1 MQDFYILILYP
12 ATLPNSLMNF
22 SGFLLVP
29 LGFSIFIFCGVCCNF
44 FFISNFIDLGLLLF
58 FLDEFN

>member
-1 MQDFYILILYP
+1 MLYP

>member
-1 MQDFYILILYP
+1 MLYP

-44 FFISNFIDLGLLLF
+44 VFMSNFIDLGLLLF